1 MRAKYSP
8 KETTVRLDR
17 NEAVLV
23 IRALDCLRY
32 APESANWNGDQLLEL
47 AALSHTWRAMVQDM
61 NSPAAE
67 ERCRIHND
75 VEALAEIAATKP
87 SPEEALN
94 ITWEEAQD
102 AEVH

>member
-17 NEAVLV
+17 QEAILV

-32 APESANWNGDQLLEL
+32 SADIANLDGDNLLVL

-67 ERCRIHND
+67 ERCRKHNE
-75 VEALAEIAATKP
+75 VEALRDIAECAGP
-87 SPEEALN
+87 REEERVDDGAY
-94 ITWEEAQD
+94 
-102 AEVH
+102 